1 MYTFCTFCSF
11 LEKIFKNH
19 RGPSKCIHFVHF
31 VHFEIYFICASRE
44 AGNLKIILYDIKNW
58 EKEGY

>member
-1 MYTFCTFCSF
+1 MYTCCTFCSF

-19 RGPSKCIHFVHF
+19 RGPSKCIHFVYF

>member
-19 RGPSKCIHFVHF
+19 RGLSKCIHF